1 MHSRLALPSSKCSGV
16 ASKRHDYKRDFER
29 LPRPGSR
36 RYLRITFLRRKTC
49 SNQSRRTACSVKFI
63 VDAQLPKRL
72 ADALATAGHD
82 AIHTLSLPEKN
93 RSTDSAIAQIA
104 DLEQR
109 ILISKDADFV
119 SSHMVQ
125 GTPRYLLEISTGN
138 MPNALLLPLVL
149 SNLDRIELAFS
160 TSTHVEVTGSALVVH
175 G

>member
-1 MHSRLALPSSKCSGV
+1 M
-16 ASKRHDYKRDFER
+16 
-29 LPRPGSR
+29 
-36 RYLRITFLRRKTC
+36 
-49 SNQSRRTACSVKFI
+49 KFI
-63 VDAQLPKRL
+63 IDAQLPKRL

-149 SNLDRIELAFS
+149 SNLDQIELAFS
-160 TSTHVEVTGSALVVH
+160 TSTHVEVTASALVVH